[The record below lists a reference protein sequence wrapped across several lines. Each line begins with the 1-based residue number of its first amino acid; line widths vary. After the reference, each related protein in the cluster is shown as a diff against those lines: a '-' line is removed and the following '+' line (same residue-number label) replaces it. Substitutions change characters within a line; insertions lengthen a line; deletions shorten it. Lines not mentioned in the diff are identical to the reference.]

1 MKQIIN
7 EAKLME
13 LSRSAGVLAPLS
25 REVTVDWWSGIRL
38 RQWWRSVAA
47 AAPATVVRSAPQ
59 SDPTVGGALC
69 SEGQHSPSFP
79 SSSMGGRS
87 SVSRREML
95 RRHAHE
101 STCGPGWSLRG
112 GLGLA

>member
-59 SDPTVGGALC
+59 SDPTVGAL
-69 SEGQHSPSFP
+69 SALQKGNTLSL
-79 SSSMGGRS
+79 SSSGMGERGT
-87 SVSRREML
+87 VSPEKM
-95 RRHAHE
+95 
-101 STCGPGWSLRG
+101 
-112 GLGLA
+112 

>member
-59 SDPTVGGALC
+59 SDPTVGAL
-69 SEGQHSPSFP
+69 SAVKDNTLRLFLLLP
-79 SSSMGGRS
+79 
-87 SVSRREML
+87 REDGVQC
-95 RRHAHE
+95 RAGK
-101 STCGPGWSLRG
+101 C
-112 GLGLA
+112 

>member
-59 SDPTVGGALC
+59 SDPTVGALC
-69 SEGQHSPSFP
+69 TSEGQTLRLFPSFQ
-79 SSSMGGRS
+79 R
-87 SVSRREML
+87 RTELREML
-95 RRHAHE
+95 RR
-101 STCGPGWSLRG
+101 C
-112 GLGLA
+112 